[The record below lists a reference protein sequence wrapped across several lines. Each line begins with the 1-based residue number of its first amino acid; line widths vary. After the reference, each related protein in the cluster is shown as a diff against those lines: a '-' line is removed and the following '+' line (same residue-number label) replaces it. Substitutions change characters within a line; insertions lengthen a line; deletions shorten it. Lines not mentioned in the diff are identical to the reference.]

1 MNTYTMDERTWDM
14 LLEAYELAVDYMYHF
29 QDESEAEATTLLWE
43 SLLKGVVI
51 TPRNGSGCCTK
62 VVEQ

>member
-29 QDESEAEATTLLWE
+29 RDESEAEATTKRWETLLNTVVIAPR
-43 SLLKGVVI
+43 KGV
-51 TPRNGSGCCTK
+51 
-62 VVEQ
+62 EQ